1 MSRFGSV
8 SLMIVNRDNFLASNV
23 GFAANCRMM
32 LNLSFPG
39 IPRENYDR
47 PEIIQMI
54 DEVDNITGSI
64 FVLDP
69 VEGLPLVANST
80 LEKLIKEVTDA

>member
-1 MSRFGSV
+1 MGRFGSV

-23 GFAANCRMM
+23 GFAHSCRAM

-47 PEIIQMI
+47 PEIIQMM

-80 LEKLIKEVTDA
+80 LEKLIEELNDA